1 MKYAI
6 MVILFLCLWAYPAW
20 AQGEDWIPEGAIL
33 ENETEENGMRI
44 LSYLMPETG
53 EMLAEMGSAGV
64 MMAVIVTAVWVG
76 MLAVSRFAEKKS
88 LKSPAD
94 LLGGMQR

>member
-1 MKYAI
+1 
-6 MVILFLCLWAYPAW
+6 
-20 AQGEDWIPEGAIL
+20 
-33 ENETEENGMRI
+33 
-44 LSYLMPETG
+44 
-53 EMLAEMGSAGV
+53 MLAEMGSAGV

-76 MLAVSRFAEKKS
+76 MLAVSRFAEKES